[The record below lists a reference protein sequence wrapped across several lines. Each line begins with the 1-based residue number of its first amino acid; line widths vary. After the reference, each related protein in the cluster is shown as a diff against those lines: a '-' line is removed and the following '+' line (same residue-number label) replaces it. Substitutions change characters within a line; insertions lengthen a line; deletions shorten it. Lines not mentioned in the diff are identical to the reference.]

1 LNIGGGRQI
10 AAGILQLFCALSV
23 LSVLDVTGKK
33 MVGIG
38 VSVLM
43 VGWFRYLSH
52 LLLFSAI
59 ALPMRGRRLL
69 STRSFSRQAVRGVL
83 VALTTITF
91 FSVLKR
97 LPLAEATALNFLA
110 PVMVLL
116 ASPWVLGEPLRWNHV
131 LGVVM
136 GFTGMLVI
144 IRPGGSLPLE
154 GVALG
159 LLSALILAAFQM
171 ATRRVAADDPLTTNI
186 YSGIFGTLVFTL
198 CLPWAGPW
206 PDLEPLQWLLLL
218 STGVSGALGHWLQIR
233 AYQAAPAS
241 LLSPFVYLQIFAAT
255 ALGWLVFNQLPD
267 GITAAGMGLIVLGGM
282 TTGALEWR
290 ARRTSQMP
298 EVVSERVD

>member
-1 LNIGGGRQI
+1 M
-10 AAGILQLFCALSV
+10 AAGIAQLFCALSV
-23 LSVLDVTGKK
+23 LSILDVTGKK
-33 MVGIG
+33 IVGLG

-52 LLLFSAI
+52 LLLFSVI
-59 ALPMRGRRLL
+59 ALPMRGRRVLMTQSL
-69 STRSFSRQAVRGVL
+69 SRQALRGVL
-83 VALTTITF
+83 VALTTMTF
-91 FSVLKR
+91 FSVLTR

-144 IRPGGSLPLE
+144 IRPGGSLPLD

-159 LLSALILAAFQM
+159 LLSAVILAAFQM
-171 ATRRVAADDPLTTNI
+171 ATRRVAADDPITTNV
-186 YSGIFGTLVFTL
+186 YSGVFGTGVFTL

-206 PDLEPLQWLLLL
+206 PDLEPLQWMLLL

-241 LLSPFVYLQIFAAT
+241 LLSPFIYLQIFAAT
-255 ALGWLVFNQLPD
+255 ALGWLVFDQLPD
-267 GITAAGMGLIVLGGM
+267 GITAAGMCLIVLGGM
-282 TTGALEWR
+282 ATGALEWR
-290 ARRTSQMP
+290 ARRVLHAPGLT
-298 EVVSERVD
+298 SERVD

>member
-1 LNIGGGRQI
+1 M
-10 AAGILQLFCALSV
+10 AAGIAQLFCAFSV
-23 LSVLDVTGKK
+23 LSILDVTGKK
-33 MVGIG
+33 IVGLG

-59 ALPMRGRRLL
+59 ALPLRGRSLL
-69 STRSFSRQAVRGVL
+69 STRSLSRQALRGVL
-83 VALTTITF
+83 VALTTLTF

-116 ASPWVLGEPLRWNHV
+116 VSPWALGEPLRWNHV

-144 IRPGGSLPLE
+144 IRPGGSLPWD

-171 ATRRVAADDPLTTNI
+171 ATRRVG
-186 YSGIFGTLVFTL
+186 SL
-198 CLPWAGPW
+198 CGGSPIGRKAL
-206 PDLEPLQWLLLL
+206 LQN
-218 STGVSGALGHWLQIR
+218 
-233 AYQAAPAS
+233 PA
-241 LLSPFVYLQIFAAT
+241 
-255 ALGWLVFNQLPD
+255 W
-267 GITAAGMGLIVLGGM
+267 
-282 TTGALEWR
+282 
-290 ARRTSQMP
+290 
-298 EVVSERVD
+298 